1 MMNREAEIEFTHQ
14 QILKQIV
21 GVLSKITITG
31 NRHDDT
37 KQIKESLA
45 LLGDEDGF
53 CVSCNGLSLD
63 YSKKY
68 KFVNREWLYDVTWYR
83 EINHYTIRSLD
94 LAAEIEWGGVRYLK
108 NKKPDNND
116 PYGEVKY
123 DFQKLVTS
131 RANIKLMVFIE
142 NHRESFKD
150 LVNDYF
156 QKQFDSFPDKHED
169 CFYLFCYYRE
179 KQPHFAS
186 YFPLWNKWCI
196 SDLNNHE

>member
-1 MMNREAEIEFTHQ
+1 MNREAEIEFTHQ

-94 LAAEIEWGGVRYLK
+94 LAAEIEWAGLDILK
-108 NKKPDNND
+108 
-116 PYGEVKY
+116 
-123 DFQKLVTS
+123 
-131 RANIKLMVFIE
+131 IKSLTIMILMV
-142 NHRESFKD
+142 R
-150 LVNDYF
+150 
-156 QKQFDSFPDKHED
+156 
-169 CFYLFCYYRE
+169 
-179 KQPHFAS
+179 
-186 YFPLWNKWCI
+186 
-196 SDLNNHE
+196 